1 MEKLLNMFGL
11 TTLKSAELRAQQL
24 TTQAVENALGEKPYH
39 KLVMFTRYCRKYK
52 FKVVAVGMGEAEAMA
67 QSRHMLEHEFNV
79 SDMSEQNK
87 FTGLFIPNVKQSN
100 DLDLLE

>member
-1 MEKLLNMFGL
+1 
-11 TTLKSAELRAQQL
+11 
-24 TTQAVENALGEKPYH
+24 
-39 KLVMFTRYCRKYK
+39 
-52 FKVVAVGMGEAEAMA
+52 MGEAEAMA